1 MFLSEDEIRQMT
13 NRIKRS
19 AQAKML
25 RSLGIV
31 FKIRAD
37 GTLLVLRSHVEKEM
51 GDAPTGK
58 KKAAEFQ
65 PNWSAANA

>member
-1 MFLSEDEIRQMT
+1 MFLSEEEIREMT
-13 NRIKRS
+13 HRVQRS
-19 AQAKML
+19 AQARML

-51 GDAPTGK
+51 GDAPGRRAVK
-58 KKAAEFQ
+58 EFQ